1 MPHSR
6 GFGGPHFGTAETYA
20 VQCKHASRHDATLRM
35 ADLSGELAEVSR
47 LAQAY
52 MWRHYDIAAAVVMA
66 LVSFLAIHPYTQVAK
81 AVPGDEHV

>member
-1 MPHSR
+1 
-6 GFGGPHFGTAETYA
+6 
-20 VQCKHASRHDATLRM
+20 M